1 MVFALL
7 PFALAGFVL
16 VAGACS
22 EPQSLNYRVTRLER
36 DRGAR

>member
-16 VAGACS
+16 VAGACG
-22 EPQSLNYRVTRLER
+22 ELQSLNHRVTQLER
-36 DRGAR
+36 NRSAR